1 MLTELDLEEPVLSE
15 MLKTVHRYTGINMTE
30 KKKNLL
36 QSRLRPRLRELSLT
50 SYEAY
55 LVYLSAHKEEVE
67 TFIDR
72 VTTNETF
79 CFRTHRVWDFFF
91 KQFLPDW
98 NAKHSGETL
107 KIWSAASSSGE
118 EVYSMTICL
127 MEFKIQHPD
136 FKFEIFASDI
146 SKEILAEASRAHYEE
161 RSVQGIHKYRP
172 DWYAK
177 YVVPVGTKWT
187 IQDSIKKQVKFF
199 QHNLLTT
206 VNLQNMDII
215 FLRNVMIYFNDQDQK
230 TVLKHMVK
238 ALKSEGHLILG
249 ESESIGRLETE
260 FKYVEPLVYKL

>member
-55 LVYLSAHKEEVE
+55 LVYLSAHKEEIE

-79 CFRTHRVWDFFF
+79 FFRTHRVWDFFL

-98 NAKHSGETL
+98 MAKHPGETL
-107 KIWSAASSSGE
+107 KLWSAASSSGE
-118 EVYSMTICL
+118 EAYSLAICL
-127 MEFKIQHPD
+127 AQYPD
-136 FKFEIFASDI
+136 LKFEICASDI
-146 SKEILAEASRAHYEE
+146 SKEILGDAQKALYEE
-161 RSVQGIHKYRP
+161 RSVQGIQKYRP
-172 DWYAK
+172 DWYVK
-177 YVVPVGTKWT
+177 YVTSVGPKWT

-199 QHNLLTT
+199 QHNLLTP

-230 TVLKHMVK
+230 TVLKHMAK
-238 ALKSEGHLILG
+238 ALKKDAYLILG
-249 ESESIGRLETE
+249 ESESISRFETE